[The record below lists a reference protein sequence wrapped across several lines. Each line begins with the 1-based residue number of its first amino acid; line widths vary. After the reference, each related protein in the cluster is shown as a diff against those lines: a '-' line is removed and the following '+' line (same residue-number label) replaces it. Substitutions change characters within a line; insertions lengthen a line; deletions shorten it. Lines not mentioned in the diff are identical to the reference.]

1 MKSTLEAG
9 ALKDMCCSLNLT
21 QVIEKP
27 TRVSTSQTSSL
38 IDVIMTSNNNLIA
51 ESGAVETHISDHF
64 LVYSVLKLKLPKPEP
79 TFITARTYKHY
90 DCSLFVLDLAQIPWH
105 ENFLIDDVNEK
116 LDHFNYNFLSVL
128 ERHAPIKTMKIG
140 YRQCPF
146 VDQEVKHLMN
156 SRDKLHQLARQT
168 RMLVDWERYRMCRE
182 KVKSKLREAEKEYM

>member
-64 LVYSVLKLKLPKPEP
+64 LVYSVLKLKLPKLEP
-79 TFITARTYKHY
+79 TFITART
-90 DCSLFVLDLAQIPWH
+90 
-105 ENFLIDDVNEK
+105 
-116 LDHFNYNFLSVL
+116 
-128 ERHAPIKTMKIG
+128 
-140 YRQCPF
+140 
-146 VDQEVKHLMN
+146 
-156 SRDKLHQLARQT
+156 
-168 RMLVDWERYRMCRE
+168 
-182 KVKSKLREAEKEYM
+182 